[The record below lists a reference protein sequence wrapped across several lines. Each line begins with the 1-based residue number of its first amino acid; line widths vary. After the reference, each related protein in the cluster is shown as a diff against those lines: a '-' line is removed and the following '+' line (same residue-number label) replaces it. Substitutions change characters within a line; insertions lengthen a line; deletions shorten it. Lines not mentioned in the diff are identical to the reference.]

1 MVENRIE
8 GLLVR
13 AEPLEWAQEISQQMV
28 DVVRVEDGV
37 LLLEA
42 DLAWARAINTA
53 SVEKGVR
60 VSELRSLR
68 RSQQTSYQPTA
79 RQRSSL

>member
-1 MVENRIE
+1 VVENRIE

>member
-1 MVENRIE
+1 VVENRIE

-13 AEPLEWAQEISQQMV
+13 AQPLEWAQEISQRLV

-42 DLAWARAINTA
+42 DLAWARAINA
-53 SVEKGVR
+53 ALVEKGMR

-68 RSQQTSYQPTA
+68 RSQQTSYQPTT